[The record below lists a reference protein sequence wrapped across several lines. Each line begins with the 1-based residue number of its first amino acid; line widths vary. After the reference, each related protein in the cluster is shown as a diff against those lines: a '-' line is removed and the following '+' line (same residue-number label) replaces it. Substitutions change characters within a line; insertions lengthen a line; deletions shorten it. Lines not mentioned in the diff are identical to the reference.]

1 MLQHGWHYTKW
12 KKWSESE
19 MLVAQ
24 LCLTLCDPMDCSL
37 PGSSVY
43 GISQARILEW
53 VSFSFSR
60 GSFRPRDQTQVS
72 CSAGG
77 FFIIRATRKA
87 KPVIKGQIVYDL
99 THMKSFS
106 SVQFSCSV
114 MSDSVT
120 PWTAARQTSLFF
132 TIYRNLLKLMFIK
145 SVKPSNYLV
154 LCFFLLLLLLSFP
167 ESGSFPMSW
176 LFSSDGQ
183 SIRVSTSASVLPMN
197 IQGWF
202 PLFWFDLLA
211 VQGTFKSLLQHHS
224 SKA

>member
-1 MLQHGWHYTKW
+1 
-12 KKWSESE
+12 

-197 IQGWF
+197 IQG
-202 PLFWFDLLA
+202 
-211 VQGTFKSLLQHHS
+211 
-224 SKA
+224 